1 MNENQQNPV
10 QYLSTWKCTH
20 APSPS
25 SSIYTAAFLCYLIV
39 DMVAYLLLLI
49 CATLGMALISGNVPG
64 PDLGPVYTL
73 QKFIRRDVNLAN
85 RKDITDRLN
94 LSETIMSSNETHF
107 DWEGYDGW
115 YNNPAHPEWGGAGK

>member
-1 MNENQQNPV
+1 
-10 QYLSTWKCTH
+10 
-20 APSPS
+20 
-25 SSIYTAAFLCYLIV
+25 
-39 DMVAYLLLLI
+39 MVAYLLLLI